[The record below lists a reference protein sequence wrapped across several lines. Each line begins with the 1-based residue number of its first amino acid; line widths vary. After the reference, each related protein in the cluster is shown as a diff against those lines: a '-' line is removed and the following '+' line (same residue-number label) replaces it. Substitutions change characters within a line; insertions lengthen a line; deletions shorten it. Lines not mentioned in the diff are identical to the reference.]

1 MRNSIGRCGILQVL
15 LAGGSLAA
23 ILVAGCGSSS
33 GPGARGTG
41 GAGGD
46 DSTETGGTGGGS
58 TPPPGTGGGAAG
70 KGGGSAGVG
79 GGAAGTGGSGGQ
91 TGGGGGGSPP
101 ATDAGTTASDGSP
114 PPPPAGDGGM
124 VSTGLGPGSADDA
137 PPLVLPGSHLIFD
150 GKTLTGWN
158 CDGKWSVKNGAID
171 ATGSGNSF
179 CKSADA
185 IYDTFRLTGKSRI
198 VMNPSDHAGIC
209 WWPIG
214 GGFLQLTP
222 VSGSLWDYRGGGGI
236 RTLPRPP
243 WDYTQWNFFELL
255 VDAKTGNVDLAVEGY
270 QYPTYVDKKAHNKG
284 AIALQLHAQPNE
296 VQYKDLAVE
305 VNPTVMKLLTAIP
318 GKMPG
323 KTPAK

>member
-1 MRNSIGRCGILQVL
+1 MRISIGTRRIHRTL
-15 LAGGSLAA
+15 LAGGALAA
-23 ILVAGCGSSS
+23 ILVAGCGSA
-33 GPGARGTG
+33 GPAAHGTG
-41 GAGGD
+41 D
-46 DSTETGGTGGGS
+46 TGGTGP
-58 TPPPGTGGGAAG
+58 TDTGTGGSAG
-70 KGGGSAGVG
+70 KGGSS
-79 GGAAGTGGSGGQ
+79 AGTGGSGGV
-91 TGGGGGGSPP
+91 TGEGGSAPT
-101 ATDAGTTASDGSP
+101 ADAGATASDAQPLP
-114 PPPPAGDGGM
+114 PPTGDGGM
-124 VSTGLGPGSADDA
+124 GVLGPGSADDA
-137 PPLVLPGSHLIFD
+137 PPLVLPGAHLIFD

-214 GGFLQLTP
+214 NAFLQLTP
-222 VSGSLWDYRGGGGI
+222 VSGSLWDYRGGGEI

-255 VDAKTGNVDLAVEGY
+255 VDAKTGSVDLAVEGY
-270 QYPTYVDKKAHNKG
+270 QYPTYIDKKAHNKG

>member
-1 MRNSIGRCGILQVL
+1 MD
-15 LAGGSLAA
+15 
-23 ILVAGCGSSS
+23 GSS
-33 GPGARGTG
+33 
-41 GAGGD
+41 
-46 DSTETGGTGGGS
+46 
-58 TPPPGTGGGAAG
+58 
-70 KGGGSAGVG
+70 
-79 GGAAGTGGSGGQ
+79 
-91 TGGGGGGSPP
+91 
-101 ATDAGTTASDGSP
+101 

-124 VSTGLGPGSADDA
+124 VSTGGLGPGSADDS

-214 GGFLQLTP
+214 GAFLQLTP
-222 VSGSLWDYRGGGGI
+222 VSGSLWDYRGGGEV

-255 VDAKTGNVDLAVEGY
+255 VDAKTGSVDLAVEGH
-270 QYPTYVDKKAHNKG
+270 QYPTYIDKKAHNKG

-318 GKMPG
+318 GKPPG
-323 KTPAK
+323 KTPAP

>member
-1 MRNSIGRCGILQVL
+1 MGDT
-15 LAGGSLAA
+15 GGSD
-23 ILVAGCGSSS
+23 
-33 GPGARGTG
+33 GT
-41 GAGGD
+41 D
-46 DSTETGGTGGGS
+46 TGGTGGGS
-58 TPPPGTGGGAAG
+58 MPPRGTGGNPAP
-70 KGGGSAGVG
+70 
-79 GGAAGTGGSGGQ
+79 TGGSGGATG
-91 TGGGGGGSPP
+91 TGGAPP
-101 ATDAGTTASDGSP
+101 TVDAGTTENDASSSP
-114 PPPPAGDGGM
+114 PPTGDGGM
-124 VSTGLGPGSADDA
+124 VSTGGLGPGSADDA
-137 PPLVLPGSHLIFD
+137 PPLILPGAHLIFD

-171 ATGSGNSF
+171 ATGAGNSF
-179 CKSADA
+179 CKTADA

-214 GGFLQLTP
+214 GAFLQLTP

-255 VDAKTGNVDLAVEGY
+255 VDAKTGSVDLAVEGY
-270 QYPTYVDKKAHNKG
+270 QYPTYIDKKAHNKG
-284 AIALQLHAQPNE
+284 SIALQLHAQPNE